1 MHHNLMAKN
10 AANAYQRASVTVAP
24 AWAIVKLYEGAI
36 TRLERAVAALEVR
49 RLDES
54 YNNVLR
60 VVTIL
65 RGLRHNLDF
74 DRGGVMAERLSSM
87 YSKNIIA
94 LLRSVGKPD
103 AAARYQKIANG
114 LRGLRDAWTV
124 VAKLP
129 PESYRDASKPAS
141 ELVERRRR

>member
-1 MHHNLMAKN
+1 MNQNLMARN

-36 TRLERAVAALEVR
+36 TRLERAIAALEGR

-54 YNNVLR
+54 YNNILR

-65 RGLRHNLDF
+65 RGLRQSLDF
-74 DRGGVMAERLSSM
+74 DRGGAMAERLSRM
-87 YSKNIIA
+87 YGKNIIA

-114 LRGLRDAWTV
+114 LRGLREAWIV

-129 PESYRDASKPAS
+129 PESYRNVPKGAP
-141 ELVERRRR
+141 ELVERLRR